1 MSSKPAQSKPTQS
14 KAKPTAKSLRP
25 TSARGPAKRRADGE
39 HERPLSAR
47 AKLHAKIGCSPGND
61 VSSAESSPPKKMPT
75 SPEPLSASHTQSF
88 VAQEEPAPP
97 AMQDSPGAPPA
108 PSHKADVLQ
117 QPPAAAAAQSVLGPD
132 VESAAMATD
141 EDGRSSSLPVAELI
155 PPTDAAA
162 AAAAA
167 LRDAAA
173 LFDEADA
180 ADAPFGA

>member
-1 MSSKPAQSKPTQS
+1 MSSKPA
-14 KAKPTAKSLRP
+14 KAKPTAKPLRP

-61 VSSAESSPPKKMPT
+61 VSSAEPSPPKKTPS
-75 SPEPLSASHTQSF
+75 SPEPLCASHTQSF

-97 AMQDSPGAPPA
+97 AMQDSPSAPPA
-108 PSHKADVLQ
+108 PSHKADVLK
-117 QPPAAAAAQSVLGPD
+117 QPPPAAAAQSVLVPD
-132 VESAAMATD
+132 MESAAMATD
-141 EDGRSSSLPVAELI
+141 EGGRSSSLRVAELI
-155 PPTDAAA
+155 PPTADA

-180 ADAPFGA
+180 ADAPFGT